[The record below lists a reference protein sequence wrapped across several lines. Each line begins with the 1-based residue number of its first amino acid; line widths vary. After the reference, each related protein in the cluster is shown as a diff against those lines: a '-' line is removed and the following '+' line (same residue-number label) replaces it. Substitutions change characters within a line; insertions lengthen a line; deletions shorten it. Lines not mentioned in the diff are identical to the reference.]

1 MKNPN
6 IAKNRRNFWDL
17 PVINRLKQFILG
29 LSPDEYY
36 RLDETKSITEN
47 AYVMFIG
54 LSNKKTSDSLR
65 LCFLNEIIKLFDKH
79 KPISLGFTV
88 EEFLYW

>member
-1 MKNPN
+1 MP
-6 IAKNRRNFWDL
+6 
-17 PVINRLKQFILG
+17 FILG

-36 RLDETKSITEN
+36 RLDEKLPDCQN
-47 AYVMFIG
+47 AYNIYIG

-65 LCFLNEIIKLFDKH
+65 LCFLNEIVKLFDKH